1 MRGFLNV
8 IGSLFVYTSPEPF
21 DGHRRFL
28 KDLSSK
34 KLRALAGTPSH
45 YSKTIL
51 INMIIDEMRDNERNT
66 RYTN

>member
-1 MRGFLNV
+1 MRGLLDA

-21 DGHRRFL
+21 DGYRRFL

-34 KLRALAGTPSH
+34 KLRGLAGTPSH

-51 INMIIDEMRDNERNT
+51 INMIIDEMRDSERNT
-66 RYTN
+66 

>member
-1 MRGFLNV
+1 MKSFLDA

-51 INMIIDEMRDNERNT
+51 INMIIDEMKDNAKVQNEIA
-66 RYTN
+66 